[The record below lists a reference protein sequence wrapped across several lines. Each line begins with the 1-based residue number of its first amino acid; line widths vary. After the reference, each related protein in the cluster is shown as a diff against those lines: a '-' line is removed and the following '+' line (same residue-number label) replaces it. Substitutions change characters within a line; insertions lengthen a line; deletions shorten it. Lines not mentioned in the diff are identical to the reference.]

1 MTCLKLVQPCGNHL
15 LAVWPSKSRLQDQCT
30 NAVSKRLASYKGV
43 LLGPHPKRTFP
54 LSQIHQLVVWLRRGA
69 ASMSSISRV

>member
-1 MTCLKLVQPCGNHL
+1 MHKRRNVT
-15 LAVWPSKSRLQDQCT
+15 ARLIKD
-30 NAVSKRLASYKGV
+30 VI
-43 LLGPHPKRTFP
+43 LGPHPKRTFP